1 MRTLIFFLQKAII
14 TFMRCPT
21 YDFIKLFFFTQGFLR
36 GDFLFKMRKG
46 EKRVVWC
53 SMPQNNHKLLSN
65 MEGM

>member
-46 EKRVVWC
+46 EKGWC
-53 SMPQNNHKLLSN
+53 GVLCLKITINC
-65 MEGM
+65 